1 MAGTFYPADADVLR
15 ATVDDLI
22 ASATRPGMDRRPR
35 ALVVPH
41 AGYLYSGPVAAT
53 AYAAL
58 VPWRNE
64 ISRVVLLGPAHR
76 VALRGLALPSVEA
89 FRTPLGDVAI
99 DAETRASLADTMDV
113 VVDDLPHALEH
124 SIEVQLPFLQRVLD
138 EFTIV
143 PFVVGRADTSSVA
156 NLLDVFWDANATLV
170 VVSTDLSH
178 YEEYESAAAHDR
190 RTVAAIS
197 TNDVDAIRPQ
207 DACGAS
213 PLRGLLALARRRG
226 VDPQLLDLRSSGDTA
241 GSRGRVVGYSA
252 FAVRSISA

>member
-1 MAGTFYPADADVLR
+1 M
-15 ATVDDLI
+15 
-22 ASATRPGMDRRPR
+22 
-35 ALVVPH
+35 
-41 AGYLYSGPVAAT
+41 
-53 AYAAL
+53 
-58 VPWRNE
+58 
-64 ISRVVLLGPAHR
+64 
-76 VALRGLALPSVEA
+76 
-89 FRTPLGDVAI
+89 
-99 DAETRASLADTMDV
+99 
-113 VVDDLPHALEH
+113 
-124 SIEVQLPFLQRVLD
+124 LD

-143 PFVVGRADTSSVA
+143 PFVVGSADTSSVA

-241 GSRGRVVGYSA
+241 GSRDRVVGYSA